1 MPGEGRK
8 NREDRLKL
16 EKSGSWVSSSTDFV
30 ILLKLLYRHSKSVG
44 DNFSP
49 YVLCAVPML
58 FSYLRCLMIEY
69 EASFPPIPPNRQHL
83 KVLSKPN
90 DFLKMLNR
98 YNVTGNLLQ
107 EAILLNEIR
116 NEIVH
121 PVHLPTGTPDNWP
134 EYLQEIKKM
143 GLLHSTS
150 KVEGDYD
157 FFSQM
162 SSHKLFS
169 WACRVTQDIA
179 ACIVRSNPQKSEHF
193 GRFAVPF
200 QEINSETVFISAIT
214 CEHKR
219 NHNPH

>member
-1 MPGEGRK
+1 MAGEGRK
-8 NREDRLKL
+8 NREDRLKF
-16 EKSGSWVSSSTDFV
+16 EKSGTWVSSSTDFF
-30 ILLKLLYRHSKSVG
+30 ILLKRLYCHSESVG

-69 EASFPPIPPNRQHL
+69 EAFSPPNRRYL
-83 KVLSKPN
+83 EVLSKPN
-90 DFLKMLNR
+90 DFLKMLNH

-134 EYLQEIKKM
+134 EYLQEIKRM
-143 GLLHSTS
+143 GLLQSTG
-150 KVEGDYD
+150 KVEGDYP

-169 WACRVTQDIA
+169 WACRVAQNIA
-179 ACIVRSNPQKSEHF
+179 ACIVRSNSQKSEHF

-200 QEINSETVFISAIT
+200 QEVNSETVFISAIT